1 MAVIKKPDNN
11 KYWHGYG
18 EVGTLVHCRWAC
30 KTVQPLWQPVWQF
43 LKELKIELLCHL
55 GSPLLGIYT
64 KELKVGTQTV
74 IVYQCS

>member
-30 KTVQPLWQPVWQF
+30 KTVQPLWQPVWRF
-43 LKELKIELLCHL
+43 LKELKIELPHDPAI
-55 GSPLLGIYT
+55 PLWGIYS
-64 KELKVGTQTV
+64 KEVKAET
-74 IVYQCS
+74 